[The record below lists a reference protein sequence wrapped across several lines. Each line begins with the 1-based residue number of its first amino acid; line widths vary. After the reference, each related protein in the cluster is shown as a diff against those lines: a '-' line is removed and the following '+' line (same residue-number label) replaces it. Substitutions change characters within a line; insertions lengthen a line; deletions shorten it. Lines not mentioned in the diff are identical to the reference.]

1 MRFRDRVQKR
11 LEKEGWNVK
20 TIHDRMLDF
29 ICTRRKR
36 EMAVKLK
43 AHKHLNFW
51 ERERLLE
58 HELKIGVPI
67 FLMSVDRF
75 NELRLIKLSHD
86 MYHHPS
92 HQLGEVREIR
102 IR

>member
-1 MRFRDRVQKR
+1 MRFRDRVLKR
-11 LEKEGWNVK
+11 LQKEGWKVENFK
-20 TIHDRMLDF
+20 DYLIDF
-29 ICTRRKR
+29 ICTRKDRK
-36 EMAVKLK
+36 MAVKLK

-58 HELKIGVPI
+58 HELELGVPI
-67 FLMSVDRF
+67 FLMSVDRY

-92 HQLGEVREIR
+92 HQLGEVRETR
-102 IR
+102 I